1 VVAINRF
8 GSDTPAELALVAE
21 RAEALGARAH
31 VCTHWADGGAGAVPL
46 AETLV
51 ETVERGEARFAPLYP
66 DDLPLLD
73 KIHVVAR
80 DIYGAGELVAPQAV
94 VNRLAEIE
102 AQGFGELP
110 VCMAKTAYSFSAD
123 PHLRGAPSGHA
134 FPVREVRLSAGAE
147 FVVAICG
154 DVMTMPGL
162 PRRPSAEQIHVGA
175 DGIVTGLA

>member
-1 VVAINRF
+1 VAVNRF
-8 GSDTPAELALVAE
+8 HSDTPAELALVVEA
-21 RAEALGARAH
+21 AEALGARAH
-31 VCTHWADGGAGAVPL
+31 VCTHWADGGAGAIAL
-46 AETLV
+46 AETVV
-51 ETVERGEARFAPLYP
+51 ETAERGEARFAPLYP

-80 DIYGAGELVAPQAV
+80 DIYGAGELLAPQQV
-94 VNRLAEIE
+94 VNRLAEME
-102 AQGFGELP
+102 SQGFGQLP

-123 PHLRGAPSGHA
+123 PQLRGAPSGHA

-162 PRRPSAEQIHVGA
+162 PRRPSAEHIHVGA
-175 DGIVTGLA
+175 DGVITGLA